1 MATRKYSNAFR
12 RSRFDAIYADVMA
25 QLYGLTALGIA
36 IIAATSWFGEFT
48 GIGNVVYGFGWVGLV
63 VAAGAFV
70 GVILGAAAAVGR
82 GHIGLGAALFV
93 AFAGMAGLI
102 MSPIQMVFT
111 NGTIGVAFLLT
122 ASVFV
127 AMSVVG
133 MTTKKDLSKRGPVS
147 MIGLGGVVIIS
158 LINIFLLRSD
168 TLFLFFSI
176 ILLPLFLALTVWET
190 KHMKELAEEAAITGG
205 GRAVTQVAVIGS
217 IGLYVWVVS
226 NLFIFFPNPLAF
238 LHRDNRDK
246 RRARGMTR

>member
-25 QLYGLTALGIA
+25 QMYGLVALGVV
-36 IIAATSWFGEFT
+36 IIAATSWIGDFV
-48 GIGNVVYGFGWVGLV
+48 GIGDLILSSGWVGWIA
-63 VAAGAFV
+63 AAGAV
-70 GVILGAAAAVGR
+70 IGVILVANAAVSR

-102 MSPIQMVFT
+102 MSPIQLLFK
-111 NGTIGVAFLLT
+111 NGPIGVAFLST
-122 ASVFV
+122 AGVFV

-133 MTTKKDLSKRGPVS
+133 MTTKKDLSQRGPMS

-158 LINIFLLRSD
+158 LINVFVLQSD
-168 TLFLFFSI
+168 ALFMFFSI
-176 ILLPLFLALTVWET
+176 ILLPVFLALTVWET
-190 KHMKELAEEAAITGG
+190 KHMKEMAQEAAIAGDDK
-205 GRAVTQVAVIGS
+205 AVTQIAIMGS
-217 IGLYVWVVS
+217 IGLYVWVLS

-238 LHRDNRDK
+238 LHRDNRVK